1 MIVTQVSEAI
11 LSDDS
16 DDNQSSSSDVE
27 DDGDDEMDNVDND
40 GWDLWGANDHDFH
53 HVPFRGTAA
62 PHTGQKPDSLFL
74 EIATKTNRYI
84 RQKIRKVTLLQK
96 HSIWNWWED
105 DTTEELM
112 AFHGVILNMGRRMK
126 STIKDFFLEQ
136 WLDSSRFYKDIF
148 SRERFLQIYWS
159 LHVSPPPRDGTSNR
173 QMQSQASK
181 VKHVIDY
188 IESKFLEFYSPLE
201 YVCVDESTVNF
212 KGRVVFKM
220 HNPQKPTK
228 WGLRI
233 YVIADSTNGYVRGL
247 IPYYGSVTTKSL
259 IHPELTFTSRIVLQ
273 LINKVQSVTNEKGY
287 HLYTDRFYTN
297 LDLARELLQANI
309 HLTGTIIQTRKG
321 LPKQMKRK
329 ALKIKKHEVV
339 AYRKEDKYLTS
350 WKDKRVVTV
359 LNIWHNPVTSEVS
372 RKTAKKVK
380 VFQKPV
386 AVLDYTS
393 KMGGVDRADHY
404 CLSYGFLKKSLK
416 WWRKLYFWILE
427 ISLVNSFHLYNL
439 NQQSKNLPTVSHLE
453 FRKKIIVGLVGNVR
467 NKISRKRGRPSTNDT
482 EDHLNGT
489 LHLIRAHE
497 RKVTKDCEVYS
508 NRKVKGGR
516 KETSFYCNTCERK
529 PGLHPNKCFAIYH
542 AEKKYR

>member
-1 MIVTQVSEAI
+1 M
-11 LSDDS
+11 
-16 DDNQSSSSDVE
+16 
-27 DDGDDEMDNVDND
+27 
-40 GWDLWGANDHDFH
+40 
-53 HVPFRGTAA
+53 
-62 PHTGQKPDSLFL
+62 LFFSQTL
-74 EIATKTNRYI
+74 FQEIATETNRYV
-84 RQKIRKVTLLQK
+84 RQKIQKVTPLRK
-96 HSIWNWWED
+96 HSIWNGWED
-105 DTTEELM
+105 VTAEELM

-126 STIKDFFLEQ
+126 STIKDFFSEQ

-148 SRERFLQIYWS
+148 SRKRFLQIYWG
-159 LHVSPPPRDGTSNR
+159 LHVSPPPRDGTPDR
-173 QMQSQASK
+173 QMQSRASK
-181 VKHVIDY
+181 VKNVVDY
-188 IESKFLEFYSPLE
+188 VESKFLEFYSPSQ

-220 HNPQKPTK
+220 YNPQKPTK

-233 YVIADSTNGYVRGL
+233 YVIADSTNGYVCGL

-297 LDLARELLQANI
+297 LDLARELLQANV
-309 HLTGTIIQTRKG
+309 HLTGTIMQNRKG
-321 LPKQMKRK
+321 LPKQMKKK

-339 AYRKEDKYLTS
+339 AYRKEDKYLTLS
-350 WKDKRVVTV
+350 WKDKRVVTI
-359 LNIWHNPVTSEVS
+359 LSTWHNPDTREVS
-372 RKTAKKVK
+372 RKTAKEVE

-386 AVLDYTS
+386 AVIDYTS

-404 CLSYGFLKKSLK
+404 CSSYGFLKKSLK

-439 NQQSKNLPTVSHLE
+439 NQNSKNLPALSHLE
-453 FRKKIIVGLVGNVR
+453 FRKKIIEGLVGNVR
-467 NKISRKRGRPSTNDT
+467 NKMSRKRGRPSTGDT
-482 EDHLNGT
+482 EDRLNGK

-497 RKVTKDCEVYS
+497 RKVTKDCAVCS

-516 KETSFYCNTCERK
+516 KETSFYCDTCERK
-529 PGLHPNKCFAIYH
+529 PGLHPNKCFALYH
-542 AEKKYR
+542 TEKKYR